1 MNYFLILMYFYVTCK
16 NTVALVFN
24 NEKKKSE
31 TRLIKVY
38 WYIGIDKVIW
48 ELRN

>member
-24 NEKKKSE
+24 NEKKNQKPD
-31 TRLIKVY
+31 L
-38 WYIGIDKVIW
+38 
-48 ELRN
+48 